1 MTTKRKGLALVLSAP
16 SGAGKSTLIRRLVQE
31 FPDFAFSLSTTTRP
45 PRPGEQDGRE
55 YRFVSRAEFEDLIEK
70 EHFAEWAR
78 VHGNYYGTPLHE
90 TQELLQAG
98 RDILFDIDVQG
109 ARQLRQSLADSILVF
124 ILPPDQKEL
133 LRRLEQRGTDK
144 PGEIARRMESAREEL
159 FAAPE
164 FAYWVV
170 NDHLPDAY
178 DRLRS
183 IYLAEGCRKT
193 RNRHVL
199 ARIQASWEDLGG
211 TQA

>member
-31 FPDFAFSLSTTTRP
+31 FPEFAFSLSTTTRA

-55 YRFVSRAEFEDLIEK
+55 YRFVSRAEFEKLIEK

-90 TQELLQAG
+90 TRELLQAG

-144 PGEIARRMESAREEL
+144 PEEIARRMKTAREEL
-159 FAAPE
+159 SAAPE
-164 FAYWVV
+164 FDYWVV

-183 IYLAEGCRKT
+183 IYLAEGCREA
-193 RNRHVL
+193 RNQHVL
-199 ARIQASWEDLGG
+199 TRIQTSWE
-211 TQA
+211 

>member
-1 MTTKRKGLALVLSAP
+1 
-16 SGAGKSTLIRRLVQE
+16 LIRRLVQE
-31 FPDFAFSLSTTTRP
+31 FPEFAFSLSTTTRA

-55 YRFVSRAEFEDLIEK
+55 YRFVSRAEFEKLIEK

-90 TQELLQAG
+90 TRELLQAG

-124 ILPPDQKEL
+124 ILPPDQNEL

-144 PGEIARRMESAREEL
+144 PEEIARRMKTAREEL
-159 FAAPE
+159 SAAPE
-164 FAYWVV
+164 FDYWVV

-183 IYLAEGCRKT
+183 IYLAEGCRES
-193 RNRHVL
+193 RNQHVL
-199 ARIQASWEDLGG
+199 TRIQASWE
-211 TQA
+211 